1 MINVTIGCEKLD
13 ENIKVPIPE
22 DLTLEQFKICL

>member
-1 MINVTIGCEKLD
+1 MINVTIGSEKLD
-13 ENIKVPIPE
+13 ENFKVPIQE